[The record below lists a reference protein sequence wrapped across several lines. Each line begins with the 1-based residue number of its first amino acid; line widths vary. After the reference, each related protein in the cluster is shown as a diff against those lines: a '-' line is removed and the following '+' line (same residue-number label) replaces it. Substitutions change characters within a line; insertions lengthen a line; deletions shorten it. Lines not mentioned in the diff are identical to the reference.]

1 LFWRFRIATDIVGEL
16 GMRLCIECDTGT
28 AVLYCFLHVRD
39 GDPRNG
45 DVVWYDSPFDAAVGY
60 DFRALARA
68 LAHSD
73 FRTHYVKD
81 LASLDTCRPRTILLH
96 QGGLLRTARPE
107 AASAREKLHALVRSG
122 TNLILL
128 ADHFFV
134 GTVPAA
140 NTVLQP
146 YGIRFLINGAD
157 EEGLSRD
164 EAYDRVVSWQ
174 QRYHEAVSA
183 EEDVCPHPL
192 TAGVK
197 RLYWYRPSPLV
208 CDAPNAVPLA
218 RNPAERAEYFAAAAR
233 PGGYVVAVGLSLWGA
248 LMHVGWPHD
257 NDRLLANL
265 LLGGDA
271 EAASG
276 TGG

>member
-1 LFWRFRIATDIVGEL
+1 LFWKFRVATDIVGEL

-28 AVLYCFLHVRD
+28 AVLYCFLDVRE

-45 DVVWYDSPFDAAVGY
+45 DVVWYDSPFDAFAGY
-60 DFRALARA
+60 DFRPLARA
-68 LAHSD
+68 LAHLD
-73 FRTHYVKD
+73 FRTHYVED
-81 LASLDTCRPRTILLH
+81 LASLDAYLPRTVVLH
-96 QGGLLRTARPE
+96 QGGLMRSARPE
-107 AASAREKLHALVRSG
+107 AVSAREELHTLVRSG

-128 ADHFFV
+128 ADDFFA

-146 YGIRFLINGAD
+146 YGIRFLISGAD

-164 EAYDRVVSWQ
+164 EANDRVVSWQ

-183 EEDVCPHPL
+183 GEDVCPHPL
-192 TAGVK
+192 MAGVK
-197 RLYWYRPSPLV
+197 RLYWYPPSPLV

-218 RNPAERAEYFAAAAR
+218 RNPAERAECFAAAAR
-233 PGGYVVAVGLSLWGA
+233 PGGYVVAIGLSLWGS
-248 LMHVGWPHD
+248 LMHVGWPYG

-265 LLGGDA
+265 LVGGDA

-276 TGG
+276 AGS